1 MADAMDRELPTGSF
15 GKVDSPIDFMP
26 LDRFG
31 PRLVDDDFWRALV
44 ASAKDNLQPTFDSL
58 PPVGLILADDPLLGL
73 AAASLFGRPDIHVPL
88 YGNPRRRG
96 RQFEAPNDA
105 VNMHPHLRGF
115 IQQCRTAPR
124 RTTPSLM
131 LAWSTADILGAN
143 DTQIIEREGL
153 GAFGAGLFCLCDRTN
168 FTDSSRN
175 SAVVLELVDAQAL
188 VAGALR
194 HLTLGDFGLG
204 EQADQEEAKH
214 WLNRLLELP
223 DMTLGRVIRSL
234 NKPGQLEFLR
244 EAQRLKTRKF
254 PEIKTLFEGIVLD
267 AAERQP
273 RHVASLFLV
282 SHFSHL
288 SPRQFIELGDALTQ
302 QTPKARPARGEAS
315 PSPFMTDA
323 VLAASRIEFA
333 RTTHGE
339 VATVVSAGDT
349 DEREGQGGGPARA
362 EHLRMLFET
371 RAPMLRERYLQCLAD
386 TLVLGHPS
394 QLIASDYIRH
404 EAQALRLFFK
414 SDEFSMVDDRLRR
427 IVYGQ
432 RRVDDGRGEPSD
444 DPRRIAVF
452 ERALDRVPELLDAIS
467 EAAGD
472 DRLLDAVRALC
483 SVDASRAGFVTGDTS
498 RLGSAWLFWLLY
510 ARYAG
515 KVGLLD
521 FPHLFDREAPSVGW
535 RIDVVRALREVLAQR
550 ESAAEMR
557 TLDAFRRAD
566 LNVLLIGDIVRQAD
580 KIVDDIVD
588 NARGGLLAEAWTGYL
603 RNHLRATRWREITP
617 WSALSGGSGTGHGA
631 GAGTLPCDLGLAK
644 LLLPQMAGTPVAA
657 EWITRS
663 IFRARGT
670 DEAALERSRAFENA
684 SALFD
689 LARLVLDVVVGCAAF
704 GDFEILAIDIWL
716 IKARGLSEVAD
727 VVWRL
732 VNFNDPRHWCAY
744 CGSTDTGLDDA
755 EVEDFRGVIDPVFDM
770 FPVVALM
777 AATSV
782 SPASVGTC
790 PDFVISAALRDWLCQ
805 VSHATQEAPV
815 DALIKRT
822 DACLA
827 FQRDWRDGH
836 GQMRLKG
843 VDWAGVRDAMDDR
856 VQAFA
861 AFRRVLEPVQRERR
875 PSPLAGF
882 VRSAG
887 AKQSI
892 PANAP
897 SAASA
902 ATAASVAS
910 GPPASPAAVPPAVA
924 PPS

>member
-1 MADAMDRELPTGSF
+1 MADAMVRDTRTGSF
-15 GKVDSPIDFMP
+15 DKVDWPIDFVP

-31 PRLVDDDFWRALV
+31 PRLVDDHFWRALV
-44 ASAKDNLQPTFDSL
+44 ASARDNLQPTFDTL

-88 YGNPRRRG
+88 YGNPRRRS

-105 VNMHPHLRGF
+105 VNIHPHLRGF
-115 IQQCRTAPR
+115 IQQCRTAPQ

-131 LAWSTADILGAN
+131 LAWSTADILSAN

-175 SAVVLELVDAQAL
+175 SAIVLELIKAQAL

-204 EQADQEEAKH
+204 EQADQEEAEH
-214 WLNRLLELP
+214 WLDRLLKLP

-254 PEIKTLFEGIVLD
+254 PELKALFEGIVLN
-267 AAERQP
+267 AAENQP
-273 RHVASLFLV
+273 RQVASLFLV

-302 QTPKARPARGEAS
+302 QTPRARPARGEAS
-315 PSPFMTDA
+315 PSPLVTDA
-323 VLAASRIEFA
+323 VLAASSIEFA

-339 VATVVSAGDT
+339 VATVVSAVDR
-349 DEREGQGGGPARA
+349 DEPESQGGGPARA
-362 EHLRMLFET
+362 EQLRILFET
-371 RAPMLRERYLQCLAD
+371 RAPMLKERYLQCLAD

-394 QLIASDYIRH
+394 PLIASDYIRH
-404 EAQALRLFFK
+404 EAQALRLFLK
-414 SDEFSMVDDRLRR
+414 SDESLMVDDRLRR
-427 IVYGQ
+427 IVYGY
-432 RRVDDGRGEPSD
+432 GRDHDPQGEPSD
-444 DPRRIAVF
+444 DPRRIAIF
-452 ERALDRVPELLDAIS
+452 EQALDRVPELLDAAFG
-467 EAAGD
+467 EAAGG

-483 SVDASRAGFVTGDTS
+483 SVDASRSGFVTGDTS

-521 FPHLFDREAPSVGW
+521 FPHLFDREASSVGW
-535 RIDVVRALREVLAQR
+535 RIDVVRTLREVLAPR
-550 ESAAEMR
+550 ESAGEMR

-580 KIVDDIVD
+580 KIVDDIVE
-588 NARGGLLAEAWTGYL
+588 NARGGLLAEAWTCYL
-603 RNHLRATRWREITP
+603 RNHLHGTRWREITA
-617 WSALSGGSGTGHGA
+617 WSVLPVGSRAGQGA
-631 GAGTLPCDLGLAK
+631 GAGAGVPSCDLGLAQ
-644 LLLPQMAGTPVAA
+644 LLLPQVASTPVAA

-663 IFRARGT
+663 ILRARGI
-670 DEAALERSRAFENA
+670 DEASVERSRAFENGR
-684 SALFD
+684 ALFS
-689 LARLVLDVVVGCAAF
+689 LALHVLDVVVGCAAF
-704 GDFEILAIDIWL
+704 GDFEILAVDIWL

-732 VNFNDPRHWCAY
+732 VNFGDPRHWCAY
-744 CGSTDTGLDDA
+744 CGSMDTGLENA
-755 EVEDFRGVIDPVFDM
+755 EIEDFRDVIDPVFDM

-777 AATSV
+777 AATSA
-782 SPASVGTC
+782 SPATVGTC
-790 PDFVISAALRDWLCQ
+790 PDFVLSGLLRDWLCQ

-822 DACLA
+822 DACIA

-856 VQAFA
+856 VQALV
-861 AFRRVLEPVQRERR
+861 AFRRVLEPVQRDRR
-875 PSPLAGF
+875 PSPLAG
-882 VRSAG
+882 VIRSAG
-887 AKQSI
+887 AEPGI
-892 PANAP
+892 PEN
-897 SAASA
+897 AASA
-902 ATAASVAS
+902 ATAGSGAP
-910 GPPASPAAVPPAVA
+910 GPPSSAPAAPPATA
-924 PPS
+924 PPT